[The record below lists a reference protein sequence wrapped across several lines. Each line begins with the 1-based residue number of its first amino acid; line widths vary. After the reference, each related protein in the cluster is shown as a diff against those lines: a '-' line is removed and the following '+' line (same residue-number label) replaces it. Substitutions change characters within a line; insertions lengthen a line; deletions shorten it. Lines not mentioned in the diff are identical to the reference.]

1 MIDKG
6 LAYEIPDFNSS
17 QYEGLIDTLQKGTCL
32 FIGAGVSKLAGF
44 KTWDELRT
52 KMVEYYWT
60 EKDKIPFFKREK
72 FDRSFCENLK
82 KHENIIEAF
91 DYLYNIDKDLFISG
105 IKGIFEVDERHIS
118 NKVYE
123 LLKKL
128 DNGKN
133 FIVTTNI
140 DKSLQKYWE
149 IPDDR
154 ISISPIFTNPPK
166 YINYLHGRIDFE
178 ETWILTQAQYNEGY
192 SFKDNPCMNFLAHI
206 FESYN
211 VLFIGY
217 GLREDEIMQAIL
229 KTGKRKLHYWLEPYS
244 RNKRDFLEIRGTN
257 LRENYNIMFIPYSI
271 DKDDYEGLYNA
282 IDLLSMAMTKKGRP
296 QL

>member
-1 MIDKG
+1 MI
-6 LAYEIPDFNSS
+6 
-17 QYEGLIDTLQKGTCL
+17 
-32 FIGAGVSKLAGF
+32 
-44 KTWDELRT
+44 
-52 KMVEYYWT
+52 EYFWRG
-60 EKDKIPFFKREK
+60 KDKIPFSEREK

-91 DYLYNIDKDLFISG
+91 GYLYKIDKKLFIFG
-105 IKGIFEVDERHIS
+105 IKGIFEADERNIS
-118 NKVYE
+118 SKVYQ

-128 DNGKN
+128 DKGNS
-133 FIVTTNI
+133 FFVTTNI
-140 DKSLQKYWE
+140 DKSLQRCLE

-166 YINYLHGRIDFE
+166 YISYLHGRIDFE
-178 ETWILTQAQYNEGY
+178 VTWVLTRAQYNKGY
-192 SFKDNPCMNFLAHI
+192 YVEDAPCTNFLTHI

-217 GLREDEIMQAIL
+217 GLNEDEIIQPIL

-244 RNKRDFLEIRGTN
+244 RNTRDFLEIRGTN
-257 LRENYNIMFIPYSI
+257 LRENYNIMHIPYSI
-271 DKDDYEGLYNA
+271 EKDDYEGLYKVINM
-282 IDLLSMAMTKKGRP
+282 LSMAMTKKGSL